1 MNHKNPI
8 DLSQAHL
15 IPWAIKKYALDI
27 WDTIQKYPVA
37 NPEKQ
42 RLHLLLSKAES
53 ILAADAMTSKY
64 FEKTRE
70 APNKLNGLK
79 ALVNHEPDW
88 REKRRG
94 FFQGE
99 RYNDQEDI
107 VLKYQNFPYPFF
119 LTYCFD
125 NNLDHPIN
133 VLKKL
138 IGTEADKLPDGFD
151 FLFEDIVKGQ
161 SMPSVSQGII
171 RSDFFH
177 FSSTGIQH
185 SRSRFRWDR
194 SYR

>member
-70 APNKLNGLK
+70 APNKLNGPC
-79 ALVNHEPDW
+79 EP
-88 REKRRG
+88 
-94 FFQGE
+94 
-99 RYNDQEDI
+99 
-107 VLKYQNFPYPFF
+107 
-119 LTYCFD
+119 
-125 NNLDHPIN
+125 
-133 VLKKL
+133 
-138 IGTEADKLPDGFD
+138 
-151 FLFEDIVKGQ
+151 
-161 SMPSVSQGII
+161 
-171 RSDFFH
+171 
-177 FSSTGIQH
+177 
-185 SRSRFRWDR
+185 
-194 SYR
+194 